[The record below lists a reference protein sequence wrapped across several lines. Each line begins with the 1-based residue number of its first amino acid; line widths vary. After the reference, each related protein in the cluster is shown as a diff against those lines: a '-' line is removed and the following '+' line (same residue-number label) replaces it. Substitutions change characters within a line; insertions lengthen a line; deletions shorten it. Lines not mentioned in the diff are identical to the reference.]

1 MGHNDK
7 STWGQS
13 HRESTHAIDPI
24 YLNRWSPRS
33 FSEKPVEAEVL
44 HRIFEAARWAPSGS
58 NEQPWRYI
66 VARTPEDRATF
77 LKFIMPGNTA
87 WCDKAP
93 VLALLLSTKLSSRD
107 EPLRSHSFDAGTS
120 WGYLALESV
129 RQGLVTHAM
138 GGFYPDKARELLHIP
153 NEYEVEIVIAIGYQ
167 GEKEALS
174 EAYQER
180 EIPNSRRGLEEVVFE
195 GSFGDSLST

>member
-1 MGHNDK
+1 MERSEK
-7 STWGQS
+7 SAWGQF
-13 HRESTHAIDPI
+13 HRESKHAIDPI

-33 FSEKPVEAEVL
+33 FAEKPVEAEVL
-44 HRIFEAARWAPSGS
+44 YRIFEAARWAPSGS

-66 VARTPEDRATF
+66 LARTPEDRATF

-93 VLALLLSTKLSSRD
+93 VLALLLSRKLSSRG

-120 WGYLALESV
+120 WGYLALECV

-138 GGFYPDKARELLHIP
+138 GGFYPDKARELLNIP
-153 NEYEVEIVIAIGYQ
+153 EEYEAEVVIAIGYQ

-174 EAYQER
+174 EAFQER
-180 EIPNSRRGLEEVVFE
+180 EIPNNRRELEETIFE
-195 GSFGDSLST
+195 GKFGDSLS

>member
-1 MGHNDK
+1 MKDSEK
-7 STWGQS
+7 STWGQL
-13 HRESTHAIDPI
+13 HRKSQHAIDPI

-33 FSEKPVEAEVL
+33 FAEKPVEPEKL
-44 HRIFEAARWAPSGS
+44 YRIFEAARWAPSGS

-66 VARTPEDRATF
+66 LARSPEDRATF
-77 LKFIMPGNTA
+77 LEFIMSGNTV

-93 VLALLLSTKLSSRD
+93 VLALLLSRKLSSRN

-120 WGYLALESV
+120 WGYLALECV

-138 GGFYPDKARELLHIP
+138 GGFYPDKARELLKIP
-153 NEYEVEIVIAIGYQ
+153 DEYEIEVVIAIGYQ

-174 EAYQER
+174 EAFQER
-180 EIPNSRRGLEEVVFE
+180 EMPNSRRELDETIFE
-195 GSFGDSLST
+195 GRFGDPFS